1 MGLDT
6 AFSWGLGHE
15 GAGGGGGGGGG
26 GERMLLPLC
35 ILWVNEADPLTLVQ
49 SWLRS
54 SQTAK

>member
-26 GERMLLPLC
+26 GGVRECYPSVFCGLMR
-35 ILWVNEADPLTLVQ
+35 LTH
-49 SWLRS
+49 
-54 SQTAK
+54 